1 MEEDRKKAKELKET
15 IQDMSVSEMIISMT
29 KEDRSKLYEALLH
42 IDEVGLLGNGLLRD
56 LFRMVQK
63 NYWNGLQQF
72 PS

>member
-1 MEEDRKKAKELKET
+1 MEEDRKEAKEI
-15 IQDMSVSEMIISMT
+15 IQDMTVSEMIISMT

-63 NYWNGLQQF
+63 NY
-72 PS
+72 